1 MQFRVARPLLES
13 SYAFQ
18 VQCLGEA
25 HPTSAHTL
33 SLVSV
38 CQSLHSGSSGLQAQ
52 PSSRRSGSSSLDD
65 SPLLSPAASHPSIA
79 ATWQLSDSEVAYWM
93 LQQQA
98 RDELSADPQ
107 RAPAP
112 PPDVTR
118 TAEGFSILQ
127 PVEGLQAS
135 GASGSEASG
144 DDGNDEI

>member
-18 VQCLGEA
+18 VQCLGED

-52 PSSRRSGSSSLDD
+52 RSSRRSGSSSDD
-65 SPLLSPAASHPSIA
+65 SPLLSPSASYPSIA

-144 DDGNDEI
+144 DDNGNDEI